1 MTDKRLD
8 RAVSA
13 AELIDELRKTLRD
26 RLNAYEE
33 ISDMAKRKIAGE
45 IDHVLA
51 CLDILDKKTKDSANP
66 LTKRRISR
74 LNKLIVKPAKPGK
87 YKNRFRRLSDIE
99 RNLSKIEKQIIE
111 MLGESRR

>member
-1 MTDKRLD
+1 MTFDRLN
-8 RAVSA
+8 RADSA
-13 AELIDELRKTLRD
+13 AEFIDELRKTLKD
-26 RLNAYEE
+26 QLDAYEE
-33 ISDMAKRKIAGE
+33 ISDMARRKIAGE

-74 LNKLIVKPAKPGK
+74 LNKLIVKPVKSGR

-111 MLGESRR
+111 MLGDTRG